1 MKGYE
6 REKRVLDRSFCKSK
20 GGKSRRNLGRTVST
34 AHALIGEQGLEEEE
48 KGKKKDGLDSV
59 GRVSLAGDLDPRKRI
74 HAYSRRSLGKT
85 KPKKGESVTGEACVC
100 LSVSGQPGGNHDASQ
115 KRSVRTDQEM
125 GDPKPPW
132 DGMDRYPLGNR
143 EKGSDV
149 QSFKDEVQ

>member
-1 MKGYE
+1 
-6 REKRVLDRSFCKSK
+6 VLDRSFCKSK

-100 LSVSGQPGGNHDASQ
+100 LSLASPAVIMTRARKDPCGPT
-115 KRSVRTDQEM
+115 KRWGTQNLHGM
-125 GDPKPPW
+125 GW
-132 DGMDRYPLGNR
+132 TGTR
-143 EKGSDV
+143 
-149 QSFKDEVQ
+149 